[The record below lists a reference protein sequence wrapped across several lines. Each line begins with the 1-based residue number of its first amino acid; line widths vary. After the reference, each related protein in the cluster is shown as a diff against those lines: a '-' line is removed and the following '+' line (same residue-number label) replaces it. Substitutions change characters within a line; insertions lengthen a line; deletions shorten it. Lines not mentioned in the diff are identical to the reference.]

1 MDIRKQKVVRLM
13 SFVQFIEGEYN
24 RVKNTFSDI
33 NEHIELLYTL
43 GMECDKIIEMGVRDG
58 ASTRAFLNT
67 NASLKSYDI
76 ELHPEVENLFARAK
90 SVGKDVSY
98 IKENVLNIEIE
109 ECDMLFIDTWHSGS
123 HLKRELAIHGNKA
136 NKFLVFHDTHTYG
149 CRDEKQNWRDFADK
163 RPVAG
168 EGLLKPI
175 IDFIIENP
183 EWKFKEQRTNNNGL
197 TVLERTK

>member
-1 MDIRKQKVVRLM
+1 M

-43 GMECDKIIEMGVRDG
+43 GMECDRICEMGVRDG

-67 NASLKSYDI
+67 NASLRSYDI
-76 ELHPEVENLFARAK
+76 ELNEEVQNLFARAK
-90 SVGKDVSY
+90 SVGKDATY
-98 IKENVLNIEIE
+98 EKENVLNIEIE
-109 ECDMLFIDTWHSGS
+109 QCDLLFIDTWHSGS
-123 HLKRELAIHGNKA
+123 QLKRELAMHGNKA
-136 NKFLVFHDTHTYG
+136 NKYLVFHDTHTYG

-163 RPVAG
+163 RPIAG

-175 IDFIIENP
+175 IDFVIENP
-183 EWKFKEQRTNNNGL
+183 EWKFKELRTNNNGL

>member
-1 MDIRKQKVVRLM
+1 M

-43 GMECDKIIEMGVRDG
+43 GMECDRICEMGVRDG

-67 NASLKSYDI
+67 NASLRSYDI
-76 ELHPEVENLFARAK
+76 ELNEEVQNLFVRAK
-90 SVGKDVSY
+90 SVGKDVTY
-98 IKENVLNIEIE
+98 EKENVLNIEIE
-109 ECDMLFIDTWHSGS
+109 QCDLLFIDTWHSGS
-123 HLKRELAIHGNKA
+123 QLKRELAIHGNKA
-136 NKFLVFHDTHTYG
+136 NKYLVFHDTHTYG

-163 RPVAG
+163 RPIAG
-168 EGLLKPI
+168 EGLLKSI
-175 IDFIIENP
+175 IDFVIENP
-183 EWKFKEQRTNNNGL
+183 EWKFKELRTNNNGL

>member
-1 MDIRKQKVVRLM
+1 M

-43 GMECDKIIEMGVRDG
+43 GMECDRICEMGVRDG

-67 NASLKSYDI
+67 NASLRSYDI
-76 ELHPEVENLFARAK
+76 ELNEEVQNLFTRAK
-90 SVGKDVSY
+90 SVGKDVTY
-98 IKENVLNIEIE
+98 EKENVLNIEIE
-109 ECDMLFIDTWHSGS
+109 QCDLLFIDTWHSGS
-123 HLKRELAIHGNKA
+123 QLKRELEIHGNKA
-136 NKFLVFHDTHTYG
+136 NKYLVFHDTHTYG

-163 RPVAG
+163 RPIAG
-168 EGLLKPI
+168 EGLLKSI
-175 IDFIIENP
+175 IDFVIENP
-183 EWKFKEQRTNNNGL
+183 EWKFKELRTNNNGL